1 MATTFNDAIKP
12 YFTPCYRAHM
22 LDAAGLDLWLESFD
36 DIHNYAQ
43 LYHRVAGSWTQV
55 FGAFVH
61 ATTSMWVRSPTEAWI
76 LEGNTVH
83 IVGAAEKTLQLPN
96 DRYYS
101 AIGDGWIAYFQ
112 DGQTVPAG
120 CYPGPNEPPG
130 VVGFFRVTDSGF
142 VDLPVPALCSITLP
156 VDIYMGTSVS
166 MFGTPLAWNG
176 STWEPMASQFG
187 GGGHNSYGV
196 ISGSAS
202 DDLYIVGAMQTQH
215 FDGATWKPFW
225 FHTIDVNGSGLVR
238 SVWAVPWGGPRWG
251 TSNTNVF
258 EFSGG
263 GWQDRGRL
271 PGSNCAIAGWAA
283 IGSDGADV
291 FVTGEWVQQPPAIPP
306 YNAIWIYRY
315 SP

>member
-1 MATTFNDAIKP
+1 MVRATASCFARCGRCEGEPCHSAFGSARALDNDAARSSKI
-12 YFTPCYRAHM
+12 R
-22 LDAAGLDLWLESFD
+22 
-36 DIHNYAQ
+36 Q
-43 LYHRVAGSWTQV
+43 LR
-55 FGAFVH
+55 
-61 ATTSMWVRSPTEAWI
+61 I
-76 LEGNTVH
+76 CL
-83 IVGAAEKTLQLPN
+83 
-96 DRYYS
+96 
-101 AIGDGWIAYFQ
+101 
-112 DGQTVPAG
+112 
-120 CYPGPNEPPG
+120 
-130 VVGFFRVTDSGF
+130 FRVTDSGF